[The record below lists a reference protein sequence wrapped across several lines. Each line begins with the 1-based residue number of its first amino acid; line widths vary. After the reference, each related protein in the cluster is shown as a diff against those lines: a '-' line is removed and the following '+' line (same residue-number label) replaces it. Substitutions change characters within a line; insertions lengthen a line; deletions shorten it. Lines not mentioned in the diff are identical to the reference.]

1 MRASTIL
8 LILTLLCGFSLA
20 QAQEKKPKASPADS
34 TMVTTDDGV
43 TIPIKYSSLSLKGRK
58 LGVDL
63 AKVGEVWRT
72 GANEATTVEFDKNVL
87 VNGQKL
93 PAGKYS
99 LYSIPGE
106 SQTTVIF
113 NKTWKQWGTDYNE
126 KDDALRVQ
134 VDNEENGENL
144 ERLKITADKDGTI
157 KVKWGDYGLPIS
169 VKADK

>member
-1 MRASTIL
+1 MKASTIL
-8 LILTLLCGFSLA
+8 LILTMLCSIGF
-20 QAQEKKPKASPADS
+20 AQEQGKKPKASPPDS
-34 TMVTTDDGV
+34 SKVTTDDGV
-43 TIPIKYSSLSLKGRK
+43 NIAINYSSPSLKGRE

-63 AKVGEVWRT
+63 AKIGEVWRT

-106 SQTTVIF
+106 NQTTFIF
-113 NKTWKQWGTDYNE
+113 NKTWKQWGTEYDENQ
-126 KDDALRVQ
+126 DALRIV
-134 VDNEENGENL
+134 VDNEENTDNV
-144 ERLKITADKDGTI
+144 ERLKITAEQDGNI
-157 KVKWGDYGLPIS
+157 HLAWGNYGLTMN